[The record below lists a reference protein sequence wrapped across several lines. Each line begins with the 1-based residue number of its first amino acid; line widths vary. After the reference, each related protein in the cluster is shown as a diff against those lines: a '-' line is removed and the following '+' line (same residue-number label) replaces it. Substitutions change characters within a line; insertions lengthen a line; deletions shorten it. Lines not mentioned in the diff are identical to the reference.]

1 MIFGEIMRRITLF
14 MFAIAAMT
22 FAANAQTP
30 EKVDADA
37 KAQIAATLES
47 YFAVKNAL
55 VDSNAET
62 ASTAAGTLV
71 EKLAAVD
78 DTKLTAAQNAVW
90 TKRAVALKKD
100 ASHINKNK
108 EIGHQ
113 REHFETLSI
122 NIYAVIK
129 AIAANSADVFLYYCP
144 MKKASWLS
152 ESKEVRNP
160 YYGKKMLD
168 CGDIKATLKK
178 TE

>member
-1 MIFGEIMRRITLF
+1 MMKQTILMIITV
-14 MFAIAAMT
+14 AAMT
-22 FAANAQTP
+22 VAANAQTVD
-30 EKVDADA
+30 KVDPDA
-37 KAQIAATLES
+37 KAQIAAALES

-62 ASTAAGTLV
+62 ASSAADTLI

-90 TKRAVALKKD
+90 TKRVVALKKD

-108 EIGHQ
+108 EISHQ

-122 NIYAVIK
+122 NMYAVIK
-129 AIAANSADVFLYYCP
+129 AIAANSEDVFLHYCP

-152 ESKEVRNP
+152 ESKEIRNP
-160 YYGKKMLD
+160 YFGKKMLD
-168 CGDIKATLKK
+168 CGSVKATLKK
-178 TE
+178 N

>member
-1 MIFGEIMRRITLF
+1 MKHFLLLTLTV
-14 MFAIAAMT
+14 AAMAV
-22 FAANAQTP
+22 AANAQTA
-30 EKVDADA
+30 EKVDSDA

-47 YFAVKNAL
+47 YFAVKDAL
-55 VDSNAET
+55 VDSNAEA
-62 ASTAAGTLV
+62 ASTAADKLV

-108 EIGHQ
+108 EITHQ

-122 NIYAVIK
+122 NMYAVIK
-129 AIAANSADVFLYYCP
+129 AIAANSADVYLHYCP

-152 ESKEVRNP
+152 ESKEVKNP

-168 CGDIKATLKK
+168 CGDIKATLKPSAAN
-178 TE
+178 

>member
-1 MIFGEIMRRITLF
+1 MKRTVLLV
-14 MFAIAAMT
+14 FALAAMT
-22 FAANAQTP
+22 FAANAQTA
-30 EKVDADA
+30 EKIDVDA
-37 KAQIAATLES
+37 KAQIAAALDS

-55 VDSNAET
+55 VDSNVET
-62 ASTAAGTLV
+62 TSAAADKLV
-71 EKLAAVD
+71 ENLAAVD

-122 NIYAVIK
+122 NMYAVIK
-129 AIAANSADVFLYYCP
+129 AIAANSADVFLHYCP
-144 MKKASWLS
+144 MRKASWMS

-168 CGDIKATLKK
+168 CGDVKATLKPQ
-178 TE
+178 TAN